1 MIAHRLSTISTAEHL
16 VYLQEPTKIV
26 VSAKGTDDYNKIMD
40 ELRKTNY
47 KHQVVIESPEV
58 VTSKKED
65 PVESVVVGYSAAK

>member
-65 PVESVVVGYSAAK
+65 PVESVVVG